1 MGGNGKKVWISTS
14 LHRVKVI
21 NLTENVTF
29 NLPEFSKFV
38 ALKLLKC
45 YRLTSLSVERTKI
58 DMYVTAMVSPTF
70 SKRVSTHV
78 KRKLFIY
85 CDNCKTR
92 FNPLEKYSVVQ
103 SEKQ

>member
-1 MGGNGKKVWISTS
+1 MKLSIKHLQV
-14 LHRVKVI
+14 VI
-21 NLTENVTF
+21 NLTKNVTF

-78 KRKLFIY
+78 KRNLFIY
-85 CDNCKTR
+85 RNNCKTR
-92 FNPLEKYSVVQ
+92 FNPLENTVWCKVKNS
-103 SEKQ
+103 SRKNSRL

>member
-1 MGGNGKKVWISTS
+1 MKLSITYLQV
-14 LHRVKVI
+14 VI
-21 NLTENVTF
+21 NLTKNHVTS

-38 ALKLLKC
+38 ALKLFKC

-78 KRKLFIY
+78 KRNLFIY
-85 CDNCKTR
+85 
-92 FNPLEKYSVVQ
+92 
-103 SEKQ
+103 

>member
-1 MGGNGKKVWISTS
+1 MKLSITYLQV
-14 LHRVKVI
+14 VI
-21 NLTENVTF
+21 NLTKNHVTS

-70 SKRVSTHV
+70 SKRVSTRV
-78 KRKLFIY
+78 KRNLFIY
-85 CDNCKTR
+85 
-92 FNPLEKYSVVQ
+92 
-103 SEKQ
+103 

>member
-1 MGGNGKKVWISTS
+1 MYGKLSIKHFQV
-14 LHRVKVI
+14 VI
-21 NLTENVTF
+21 NLTKNVTF

-78 KRKLFIY
+78 KRYLFIY
-85 CDNCKTR
+85 
-92 FNPLEKYSVVQ
+92 
-103 SEKQ
+103 

>member
-21 NLTENVTF
+21 F

-45 YRLTSLSVERTKI
+45 YGLTSLSVEMTKI

-70 SKRVSTHV
+70 SKRDSTHV
-78 KRKLFIY
+78 KRYLFIY
-85 CDNCKTR
+85 
-92 FNPLEKYSVVQ
+92 
-103 SEKQ
+103 

>member
-21 NLTENVTF
+21 F

-103 SEKQ
+103 SGKQ

>member
-1 MGGNGKKVWISTS
+1 MKLSIKHLQV
-14 LHRVKVI
+14 VI
-21 NLTENVTF
+21 NLTKNVTF
-29 NLPEFSKFV
+29 NLPEFPKFV

-58 DMYVTAMVSPTF
+58 DIYVTAMVSPTF

>member
-21 NLTENVTF
+21 F

-92 FNPLEKYSVVQ
+92 FNPLENSVVQ

>member
-70 SKRVSTHV
+70 SKRVSTCV
-78 KRKLFIY
+78 KRNLFIY
-85 CDNCKTR
+85 
-92 FNPLEKYSVVQ
+92 
-103 SEKQ
+103 

>member
-21 NLTENVTF
+21 F

-70 SKRVSTHV
+70 SKRDSTHV
-78 KRKLFIY
+78 KRYLFIY
-85 CDNCKTR
+85 
-92 FNPLEKYSVVQ
+92 
-103 SEKQ
+103 